1 MISLEHTG
9 GPIMQ
14 PHSVTESPPP
24 DELLYVA
31 RVEAV
36 AAPRPEPHAI
46 FGRVFEP
53 ELTPLPAAEVA
64 PGLDPATV
72 RVRALDQLV
81 AALAG

>member
-1 MISLEHTG
+1 MDTTDR
-9 GPIMQ
+9 
-14 PHSVTESPPP
+14 HSGDQTL

-31 RVEAV
+31 RVAV
-36 AAPRPEPHAI
+36 HGAARPEPHAI

-53 ELTPLPAAEVA
+53 ELTPLPPKEVA

-81 AALAG
+81 LALAG